1 MEFLGIGPLEL
12 VFIVLLAL
20 IILGPKDMIKTGR
33 SIGRFLRKTILSP
46 TWISIQ
52 RKMRNLPTE
61 LMREVGLEEADL
73 KVKPEDLGISK
84 DDLGI
89 KPEDLSINIDPKLSS
104 PPLPL
109 SSPVVSPVPAATVA
123 TPKQEPTTPVLQ
135 NYPIPVEDFAS
146 FPEPPAEET
155 PVTAVE
161 ETETPAIE
169 QASLPENVQDSPQTV
184 VERDST
190 GIRQDSVISGIPKPA
205 GIPENHSS
213 ENPNGSSDS
222 SPANGAENDQPVFHE
237 VDQTTE
243 PEQS

>member
-12 VFIVLLAL
+12 VFIVLIAL
-20 IILGPKDMIKTGR
+20 IILGPKDMIRTGR

-104 PPLPL
+104 PPLP
-109 SSPVVSPVPAATVA
+109 SSGPVVSPVPAATVVM
-123 TPKQEPTTPVLQ
+123 PKQESATAVPQ
-135 NYPIPVEDFAS
+135 NNPIPVEDFAS
-146 FPEPPAEET
+146 FPEPHQEET
-155 PVTAVE
+155 PVTDIE
-161 ETETPAIE
+161 EIETQAIE
-169 QASLPENVQDSPQTV
+169 QVNLPEDVQDSPQTV

-190 GIRQDSVISGIPKPA
+190 GIRQDSMISGIPKPA

-213 ENPNGSSDS
+213 ENNNGSSESGPSDE
-222 SPANGAENDQPVFHE
+222 AENGQPVFHE